1 MAERRKNKRF
11 PLDKDYY
18 FYPANRS
25 KVYTCKVR
33 NVSASGACIISK
45 KNLTPHDIIFLHITG
60 TRGAQF
66 KSEVIWA
73 QDGLYG
79 LSFLLEN
86 SEDFDN
92 ISYVMNMI
100 SKKINA
106 PS

>member
-1 MAERRKNKRF
+1 MSERRKAERY
-11 PLDKDYY
+11 PVDKDYY

-45 KNLTPHDIIFLHITG
+45 KHLTPHEIIFLHITG
-60 TRGAQF
+60 TRGVQF
-66 KSEVIWA
+66 KSEVVWA

-79 LSFLLEN
+79 LSFVLED
-86 SEDFDN
+86 SEDLDN
-92 ISYVMNMI
+92 ISFVMNTV

-106 PS
+106 SS

>member
-1 MAERRKNKRF
+1 MAERRRAERF
-11 PLDKDYY
+11 TVDDDYY

-45 KNLTPHDIIFLHITG
+45 KPLAPHEIIFLHITG
-60 TRGAQF
+60 TRNAQF
-66 KSEVIWA
+66 KSEVVWV

-79 LSFLLEN
+79 LSFILEN
-86 SEDFDN
+86 SEDLEN
-92 ISYVMNMI
+92 ISFVMNNV
-100 SKKINA
+100 SKKINT